1 LRRSIDPRKH
11 PTKQPIQPPNNRPQ
25 LMSLAKPWLSIR
37 PRRFPVSFR
46 VDRRVP
52 AVMVV
57 LAAITLLSLIFNISQ
72 GEYPVPP
79 LEVVKTLLGFPASP
93 DYAFVVNTL
102 RLPRALVALL
112 VGVGLATAGTILQGI
127 TRNPLAAPEIIGIN
141 SGASL
146 VAVALIV
153 LFPQVGVE
161 WLPSA
166 AFLGASGAAI
176 TIFLLAWNGGSSPIR
191 LILVGVGLTAL
202 TGALTTLM
210 ITFGEINAVS
220 QALMW
225 LTGSVYGR
233 SWQHLWSLLPWLAVF
248 LPLSLL
254 LARDLDTL
262 NLGDSLAQ
270 GLGSRVEWS
279 RCLLLLCA
287 VALAGASVA
296 TAGNVGFVGLMA
308 PHLGRQL
315 VGPSHAGL
323 IPVAALIGAC
333 IVELAEIV
341 GRLAFAP
348 IELPCGVI
356 TAVIGAPYFLWL
368 LYRTR
373 NQ

>member
-1 LRRSIDPRKH
+1 
-11 PTKQPIQPPNNRPQ
+11 
-25 LMSLAKPWLSIR
+25 MSLTKPWLSIR
-37 PRRFPVSFR
+37 PRRTPISFR

-52 AVMVV
+52 GVLVV
-57 LAAITLLSLIFNISQ
+57 LTLVALIAIIINVSQ

-79 LEVVKTLLGFPASP
+79 LEVVKTVLGFPSSP

-112 VGVGLATAGTILQGI
+112 VGMGLATAGTILQGL
-127 TRNPLAAPEIIGIN
+127 TRNPLAAPEIIGVN

-146 VAVALIV
+146 VAVAMLV
-153 LFPQVGVE
+153 LFPQVGVG
-161 WLPSA
+161 WLPVA
-166 AFLGASGAAI
+166 AFLGGLGAAI
-176 TIFLLAWNGGSSPIR
+176 AIYLLAWNGGSSPIR
-191 LILVGVGLTAL
+191 LILVGIGLTSL
-202 TGALTTLM
+202 TAACTSLRL
-210 ITFGEINAVS
+210 TFGDIYDVS
-220 QALMW
+220 QALVW

-233 SWQHLWSLLPWLAVF
+233 SWEHLWPLLPWLMVF
-248 LPLSLL
+248 LPLTLV

-262 NLGDSLAQ
+262 TLGDNLAQ
-270 GLGSRVEWS
+270 GLGSRVEWTRS
-279 RCLLLLCA
+279 LLLLCT
-287 VALAGASVA
+287 VALAGAAVA
-296 TAGNVGFVGLMA
+296 TAGTVGFVGLMA
-308 PHLGRQL
+308 PHLARNL

-323 IPVAALIGAC
+323 IPVAALTGAC
-333 IVELAEIV
+333 IVELADIV

>member
-1 LRRSIDPRKH
+1 MH
-11 PTKQPIQPPNNRPQ
+11 P
-25 LMSLAKPWLSIR
+25 SKPWLSIR
-37 PRRFPVSFR
+37 PRRFPVSVR

-52 AVMVV
+52 GV
-57 LAAITLLSLIFNISQ
+57 LGMLILVALLALVFNVSQ
-72 GEYPVPP
+72 GEYAVPP
-79 LEVVKTLLGFPASP
+79 LEVVKTILGFPASS

-112 VGVGLATAGTILQGI
+112 VGMGLATAGTILQGL

-146 VAVALIV
+146 VAVAVIV
-153 LFPQVGVE
+153 LFPQVATG
-161 WLPSA
+161 WLPLA
-166 AFLGASGAAI
+166 AFLGGLGAASAI
-176 TIFLLAWNGGSSPIR
+176 YLLAWNGGSSPIR
-191 LILVGVGLTAL
+191 LILIGIGLTSL
-202 TGALTTLM
+202 TGAFTSLM
-210 ITFGEINAVS
+210 ITFGNIYDVS
-220 QALMW
+220 QALIW

-233 SWQHLWSLLPWLAVF
+233 SWEHLWPLLPWLAVF
-248 LPLSLL
+248 LPLTLV

-262 NLGDSLAQ
+262 NLGDNLAQ
-270 GLGSRVEWS
+270 GLGSRVEWTRS
-279 RCLLLLCA
+279 LLLLCT
-287 VALAGASVA
+287 VALAGAAVA
-296 TAGNVGFVGLMA
+296 TAGTIGFVGLMA

-315 VGPSHAGL
+315 VGPSHVGL

-333 IVELAEIV
+333 IVELADIV

-368 LYRTR
+368 LYRDR

>member
-1 LRRSIDPRKH
+1 MTP
-11 PTKQPIQPPNNRPQ
+11 
-25 LMSLAKPWLSIR
+25 KPWLSLR
-37 PRRFPVSFR
+37 PRQLPLSFR

-52 AVMVV
+52 GV
-57 LAAITLLSLIFNISQ
+57 LAALAAIALLSLIFNVSQ

-79 LEVVKTLLGFPASP
+79 LEVVKTILGFPASP

-102 RLPRALVALL
+102 RLPRALVALV
-112 VGVGLATAGTILQGI
+112 VGMGLAVAGTILQGL

-146 VAVALIV
+146 VAVAMIV
-153 LFPQVGVE
+153 LFPGLPVG
-161 WLPSA
+161 WLPAA
-166 AFLGASGAAI
+166 AFLGGLGAAI
-176 TIFLLAWNGGSSPIR
+176 AIYLLAWNGGSSPVR
-191 LILVGVGLTAL
+191 LILVGIGLTSL
-202 TGALTTLM
+202 TGAFTSLM
-210 ITFGEINAVS
+210 ITFGNIYSVS
-220 QALMW
+220 QALVW

-233 SWQHLWSLLPWLAVF
+233 SWEHLWPLLPWLLFF
-248 LPLSLL
+248 LPLTMV

-262 NLGDSLAQ
+262 NLGDNLAQ
-270 GLGSRVEWS
+270 GLGSRVEWTRS
-279 RCLLLLCA
+279 LLLLCT

-296 TAGNVGFVGLMA
+296 TAGTIGFVGLMA

-323 IPVAALIGAC
+323 VPVAALTGAC
-333 IVELAEIV
+333 IVELADLV

-368 LYRTR
+368 LYRDGR
-373 NQ
+373 

>member
-1 LRRSIDPRKH
+1 
-11 PTKQPIQPPNNRPQ
+11 
-25 LMSLAKPWLSIR
+25 MSTTKPWLSLR
-37 PRRFPVSFR
+37 PRRFPLSFR

-52 AVMVV
+52 AVLVALLLV
-57 LAAITLLSLIFNISQ
+57 ALLSLVFNVSQ
-72 GEYPVPP
+72 GEYPLPP
-79 LEVVKTLLGFPASP
+79 LEVVKTILGFSANP

-112 VGVGLATAGTILQGI
+112 VGMGLAVAGAILQGI
-127 TRNPLAAPEIIGIN
+127 TRNPLAAPEIVGIN

-153 LFPQVGVE
+153 LFPQVTTG
-161 WLPSA
+161 WLPIA
-166 AFLGASGAAI
+166 AFSGGLGAAI
-176 TIFLLAWNGGSSPIR
+176 AIYLLAWNGGSSPIR
-191 LILVGVGLTAL
+191 LILVGIGLTAL
-202 TGALTTLM
+202 TSALSNLM
-210 ITFGEINAVS
+210 ITFGEINTVS
-220 QALMW
+220 QALVW

-233 SWQHLWSLLPWLAVF
+233 SWEHLWPLLPWLAIF
-248 LPLSLL
+248 LPLTMV

-262 NLGDSLAQ
+262 NLGDNLAQ
-270 GLGSRVEWS
+270 GLGSRVEWT
-279 RCLLLLCA
+279 RTLLLLCT

-296 TAGNVGFVGLMA
+296 TAGTIGFVGLMA
-308 PHLGRQL
+308 PHLARQL

-323 IPVAALIGAC
+323 LPAAALTGAC
-333 IVELAEIV
+333 IVELADIV

-368 LYRTR
+368 LYRDR

>member
-1 LRRSIDPRKH
+1 V
-11 PTKQPIQPPNNRPQ
+11 
-25 LMSLAKPWLSIR
+25 A
-37 PRRFPVSFR
+37 
-46 VDRRVP
+46 
-52 AVMVV
+52 
-57 LAAITLLSLIFNISQ
+57 LAAIALISLIVNVSQ

-79 LEVVKTLLGFPASP
+79 LEVVKTILGFPASS

-112 VGVGLATAGTILQGI
+112 VGTGLATAGTILQGL

-141 SGASL
+141 AGASL

-153 LFPQVGVE
+153 LLPGVAVG
-161 WLPSA
+161 WLPVA
-166 AFLGASGAAI
+166 AFLGGLGAAI
-176 TIFLLAWNGGSSPIR
+176 AIYLLAWNGGSSPIR
-191 LILVGVGLTAL
+191 LILVGIGLTSL
-202 TGALTTLM
+202 TGAFTSLM
-210 ITFGEINAVS
+210 ITFGNIYDVS
-220 QALMW
+220 QALVW

-233 SWQHLWSLLPWLAVF
+233 SWEHLWPLLPWLIVF
-248 LPLSLL
+248 LPLTMV

-262 NLGDSLAQ
+262 NLGDNLAQ
-270 GLGSRVEWS
+270 GLGSQVEWT
-279 RCLLLLCA
+279 RRLLLLCT

-296 TAGNVGFVGLMA
+296 TAGTIGFVGLMA

-323 IPVAALIGAC
+323 LPVAALTGAC
-333 IVELAEIV
+333 IVELADIV

-368 LYRTR
+368 LYRDRSRPT
-373 NQ
+373 